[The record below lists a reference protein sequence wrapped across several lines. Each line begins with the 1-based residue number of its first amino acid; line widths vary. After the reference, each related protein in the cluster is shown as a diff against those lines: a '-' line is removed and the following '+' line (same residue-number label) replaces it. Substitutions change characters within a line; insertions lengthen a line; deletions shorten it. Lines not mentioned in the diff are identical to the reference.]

1 MLLITVVQGV
11 MQEEVKV
18 VEIMEDKEDL
28 VIVTN
33 INAKTRGLCNVKLLI
48 VINNIEVSG
57 GDSSILI

>member
-11 MQEEVKV
+11 MQEMVKV

-33 INAKTRGLCNVKLLI
+33 INAKTRGLCNVKMLI
-48 VINNIEVSG
+48 V
-57 GDSSILI
+57 